1 MTGELYQHSSDAQ
14 NLNKATSG
22 SDYAEF
28 MSESP
33 PFLEEIPGR
42 NKATSGSDYAE
53 FMSESPPFLEE
64 IPGRNKATSGSYYA
78 EFMLLESNEFTNIL
92 SVCRAQSPQTE
103 VFFYA
108 CQKLHGILFA
118 LFINRLHFRISYV

>member
-1 MTGELYQHSSDAQ
+1 MMTMTGELYQHSSDAQ

-42 NKATSGSDYAE
+42 NKATSGSDYA
-53 FMSESPPFLEE
+53 
-64 IPGRNKATSGSYYA
+64 A
-78 EFMLLESNEFTNIL
+78 FMLLESNEFTNIL
-92 SVCRAQSPQTE
+92 SVCRAQSPPFLE
-103 VFFYA
+103 EIP
-108 CQKLHGILFA
+108 GR
-118 LFINRLHFRISYV
+118 NN